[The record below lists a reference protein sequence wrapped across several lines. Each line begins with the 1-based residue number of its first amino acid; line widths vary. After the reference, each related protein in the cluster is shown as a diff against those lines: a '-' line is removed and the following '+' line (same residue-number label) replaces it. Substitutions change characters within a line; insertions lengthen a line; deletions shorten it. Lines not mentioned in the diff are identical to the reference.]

1 MYRSLLS
8 DASLYRV
15 LDRIDAELAQVVRAA
30 DCPECAG
37 RLDCG
42 DYPRKP
48 RGGPQAL
55 GAAYDRRRSFCCAA
69 DGCRK
74 RATPPSVRFLGRKV
88 YLGAVVVLA
97 TTLRHGVTPTRA
109 AELRALLGV
118 SAATLR
124 RWRSWWQETLV
135 ASDCWKAARS
145 RFARPADES
154 TLPASLL
161 DRFSGDTAE
170 RLVGVLRLLLPLTT
184 TSVTGALAEGRS

>member
-1 MYRSLLS
+1 MYRSLLT

-15 LDRIDAELAQVVRAA
+15 LDRIDAELAATVRAA

-37 RLDCG
+37 RLDCA

-48 RGGPQAL
+48 RGGPATL
-55 GAAYDRRRSFCCAA
+55 CAGYGRRRSFCCAR
-69 DGCRK
+69 DGCRQ

-97 TTLRHGVTPTRA
+97 TTLRHGVTGSRA

-118 SAATLR
+118 SAKALE
-124 RWRSWWQETLV
+124 RWRSWWRETVV

-145 RFARPADES
+145 RFARPVDAS

-161 DRFSGDTAE
+161 ERFSGDAAA

-184 TSVTGALAEGRS
+184 TSVAGALAEGRP

>member
-1 MYRSLLS
+1 MYRSLLT

-15 LDRIDAELAQVVRAA
+15 LDRIDAELAAVVRAA
-30 DCPECAG
+30 DCPKCAG

-48 RGGPQAL
+48 RGGPTKLPAS
-55 GAAYDRRRSFCCAA
+55 YERRHSLCCAV

-88 YLGAVVVLA
+88 YLGAVIVLA

-109 AELRALLGV
+109 CELRVLLGV
-118 SAATLR
+118 STKTLE
-124 RWRSWWQETLV
+124 RWRSWWRETLV
-135 ASDCWKAARS
+135 ATDCWKAARS
-145 RFARPADES
+145 RFARPVDES

-161 DRFSGDTAE
+161 ERFSGEAADQ
-170 RLVGVLRLLLPLTT
+170 LVGVLRLLLPLTT
-184 TSVTGALAEGRS
+184 ASVVGALAEGRG